1 MAAAPEPNDRR
12 LPWALLR
19 IVATRLALR
28 EHPASPRVRAL
39 SWLAGLVT
47 AGCALALILGWAASY
62 VLVGALAV
70 ASMVLLAALALRMF
84 PAAMA
89 VSVVGIALSCA
100 SLMTALAVTSGFL
113 TEISRAVARFNGH
126 LLLTKYGLDFEEYEA
141 LGNEIAEDPRV
152 VAASPFAFSM
162 VVVVRDDGSEMVA
175 PAPTSTPAKDVDA
188 AWGAAIEADRRLP
201 SSSTPARG
209 TGGMPDPERPAI
221 VVGKGIDPNRAG
233 GFSGLAPAFGK
244 GDLFALRPAN
254 AGTPPGIVLGRALRR
269 ELGVEIGERVRV
281 VVPAELDG
289 REESATAA
297 PRFAVF
303 EVTDE
308 LHTGVAELD
317 RNLVLMHLTA
327 AQALFF
333 RAGRVTGI
341 EFELHDPDQS
351 GALARELEGRLPPLY
366 RVSTWQESNGE
377 MLATLQ
383 QIRVV
388 IAMILG
394 LMGVV
399 GAASLVASLL
409 LVVRRK
415 HHDIGVMLALGC
427 DHRAVFWVFESVG
440 LVAGA
445 VGVLLGLGLGGLY
458 VAVISAYRFP
468 LGGDVYPIDHLPA
481 QLAFAD
487 AAVPI
492 AIAMTLC
499 AVASG
504 PVALLAARVRILTAL
519 AR

>member
-1 MAAAPEPNDRR
+1 MAGAPEPNDRR

-19 IVATRLALR
+19 VVATRLALR
-28 EHPASPRVRAL
+28 EKPASPRVRAL
-39 SWLAGLVT
+39 SWIAGLVT
-47 AGCALALILGWAASY
+47 AACAVTLIAGWAASY
-62 VLVGALAV
+62 LLVGVLAA
-70 ASMVLLAALALRMF
+70 ASMLLLATLALRLF

-141 LGNEIAEDPRV
+141 LGAEIAEDPRV

-175 PAPTSTPAKDVDA
+175 PAPTSKPAKDVDA
-188 AWGAAIEADRRLP
+188 AWGAAIDADLRLP

-209 TGGMPDPERPAI
+209 AGTTDPERPAI
-221 VVGKGIDPNRAG
+221 VVGKGIDPKRAG

-254 AGTPPGIVLGRALRR
+254 AGRPPGIVLGRALRR
-269 ELGVEIGERVRV
+269 ELGVEIGEKVRV

-341 EFELHDPDQS
+341 EFELHDPEQA
-351 GALARELEGRLPPLY
+351 GALARELEGRLPQLY

-468 LGGDVYPIDHLPA
+468 LGGDIYPIDHLPA

-504 PVALLAARVRILTAL
+504 PVALLAARVRILSAL
-519 AR
+519 SR